1 MKNYFFKITDHISRK
16 INGDEFAH
24 FYLEGEQSDFIRFN
38 QNKIRQNGNVVQY
51 YCTLTLISNNRQ
63 ASAVITLSNDI
74 EVDLKLFDKALGT
87 LRKTLPKLVEDPYIL
102 YSTEVNSTYN
112 IEESEL
118 PDTLSIV
125 DEVMQKGRKKDLVG
139 ILSSGT
145 IVRAFAN
152 SLGQKNWF
160 EKSGFSLDW
169 SIYFEKDKAVKSGY
183 AGYKWKNSE
192 LAEKMDQAAKEL
204 SIMKKPASTINPG
217 IYRVYLAP
225 AAVDN
230 FMHIMSWGGFGIKS
244 QKTGNSSLLKLVEGT
259 KSFNEKINLTENN
272 LDGSSPL
279 FSDTGFIKPDK
290 IVLVENGNLKESLA
304 SPRSAKEFEVAQNG
318 ANPWEMPESIE
329 LSAGGIAHDNILKT
343 LDSGIYLNNVHYL
356 NYSDRSNCSM
366 TGMSRFA
373 CFEIK
378 NGKIIAPIN
387 VMRFDVSLFDML
399 GDNFVGA
406 TKKRERMLSTNTYG
420 QRHTESSHLP
430 GIIVDNFKFTL

>member
-1 MKNYFFKITDHISRK
+1 MTYFFKITDHISKK

-51 YCTLTLISNNRQ
+51 YCAFTLISNSRQ
-63 ASAVITLSNDI
+63 ASSVVTLSNDI
-74 EVDLKLFDKALGT
+74 EVDLKVFENALRT
-87 LRKTLPKLVEDPYIL
+87 LRKTLPELIEDPYIL

-145 IVRAFAN
+145 MVRAFAN

-183 AGYKWKNSE
+183 AGYKWKSSE
-192 LAEKMDQAAKEL
+192 LAEKMEKAASEL
-204 SIMKKPASTINPG
+204 SIMKKTASTINPG
-217 IYRVYLAP
+217 NYRVYLAP
-225 AAVDN
+225 AAVDG
-230 FMHIMSWGGFGIKS
+230 FMHTMSWGGFGIKS
-244 QKTGNSSLLKLVEGT
+244 QKTGNSSLLKLAEGT

-290 IVLVENGNLKESLA
+290 IVLVENGKLKESLT
-304 SPRSAKEFEVAQNG
+304 SPRSAKEFGVAQNG
-318 ANPWEMPESIE
+318 ANPWEMPESLE
-329 LSAGGIAHDNILKT
+329 LSAGEIGQDSILET
-343 LDSGIYLNNVHYL
+343 LDNGIYLNNVHYL

-373 CFEIK
+373 CFEVK

-387 VMRFDVSLFDML
+387 VMRFDVSLYDML
-399 GDNFVGA
+399 GENFVGV
-406 TKKRERMLSTNTYG
+406 TKKRERMLSTNTYN
-420 QRHTESSHLP
+420 QRHTESSYLP
-430 GIIVDNFKFTL
+430 GIIVNNFKFTL